1 MNNKDSSVFGI
12 VITCLIV
19 VGAIAVMV
27 PVSPSSA
34 IYGCGTGTFYHQ
46 ESNSCETYPGLEK
59 NQIKLSQSLVV
70 LLEDTDSKMMGDN
83 IEFDKN
89 GYAKGK
95 CPVMESV
102 NWKMNSKCIITLK
115 NPMR

>member
-1 MNNKDSSVFGI
+1 MNNKDSSIFGI

-19 VGAIAVMV
+19 VGAIVVLIPIQPTSAV
-27 PVSPSSA
+27 
-34 IYGCGTGTFYHQ
+34 YGCGTGTFYHQ
-46 ESNSCETYPGLEK
+46 ESNSCETYPELDK

-70 LLEDTDSKMMGDN
+70 LLEDTDNKMMDDN
-83 IEFDKN
+83 IEFDDR

-95 CPVMESV
+95 CPAMESA
-102 NWKMNSKCIITLK
+102 NWKMDSKCIITLK

>member
-19 VGAIAVMV
+19 VGALAVMI
-27 PVSPSSA
+27 PVSPTSA
-34 IYGCGTGTFYHQ
+34 IYGCDIGTFYHQ
-46 ESNSCETYPGLEK
+46 ESNSCETYPELNN

-70 LLEDTDSKMMGDN
+70 LLEDTDNKMMDDS
-83 IEFDKN
+83 IEFDEH

-95 CPVMESV
+95 CPVMEST
-102 NWKMNSKCIITLK
+102 NWNMNSKCIITLK